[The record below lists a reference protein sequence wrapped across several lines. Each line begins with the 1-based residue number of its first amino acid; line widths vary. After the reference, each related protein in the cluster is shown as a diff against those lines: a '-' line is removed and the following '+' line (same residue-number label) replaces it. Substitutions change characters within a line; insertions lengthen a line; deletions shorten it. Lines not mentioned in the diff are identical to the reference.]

1 MVGVSSPLN
10 CGGLRRSEDK
20 AAGFFALMVEKCGI
34 CFPFWPVFGIC
45 CYLKRVFHTMVK
57 RRRCGSQAHEVIG
70 RAASA
75 PPNERGG
82 PVSQGRRSSSGR
94 SGSSAGATASTGVV
108 TSVGIDQIK
117 KLEET
122 AAVTQYCVKTKNP
135 PTSCWVR
142 AHAPSERRQKEAQF
156 ELHTLAGC
164 VRQEDPPF
172 VSPHGLKTDNCET
185 LLTSSLLCLQDA
197 DTNV

>member
-75 PPNERGG
+75 PPNERGE

-94 SGSSAGATASTGVV
+94 SGSSARATASTGVV
-108 TSVGIDQIK
+108 TSVGINQIK

-122 AAVTQYCVKTKNP
+122 AAVTQYCVKTQSP
-135 PTSCWVR
+135 PASCWVR
-142 AHAPSERRQKEAQF
+142 AHAPSERRQRKHS
-156 ELHTLAGC
+156 L
-164 VRQEDPPF
+164 
-172 VSPHGLKTDNCET
+172 NCT
-185 LLTSSLLCLQDA
+185 HLLG
-197 DTNV
+197 V